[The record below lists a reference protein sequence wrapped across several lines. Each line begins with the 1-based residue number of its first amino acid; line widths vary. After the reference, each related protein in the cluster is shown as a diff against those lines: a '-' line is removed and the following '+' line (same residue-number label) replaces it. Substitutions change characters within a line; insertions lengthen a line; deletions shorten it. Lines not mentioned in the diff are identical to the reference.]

1 MDDDYDTPWKEVVRD
16 HFPEF
21 MAFYFP
27 GAHAA
32 IDWSRPHDF
41 LDREFA
47 ALSRDA
53 ELGKRVL
60 DKLVRVH
67 TLAGGEQWVLVHL
80 EVQGRHDTD
89 FAERIFVY
97 NYRVYDRYRR
107 PVASLALLTDAGK
120 RWRPCA
126 FSYRLLG
133 CEMRIDFPVVK
144 LQDYADRV
152 DELLTL
158 DNPFALVTVAHLLTQ
173 KTKGDAHRR
182 HLAKWRLTKLL
193 YERDWDRRRII
204 NLYRVIDWIMAL
216 PPELDAR
223 LRHGILYL
231 ERRNTMTYISSIERI
246 GMQIGIERGLKE
258 GRQVGR
264 LEGRQEGRLE
274 GRQEGRQEGLRE
286 GRQEAMVDML
296 ALLLNQR
303 FGEPDAAVRARLA
316 GATVEQLTAWT
327 QNVLG
332 ARSLSD
338 VFAEK

>member
-1 MDDDYDTPWKEVVRD
+1 MDDDFDTPWKEVVMH

-27 GAHAA
+27 VAHAA

-41 LDREFA
+41 LDQEFA
-47 ALSRDA
+47 ALTRDA
-53 ELGKRVL
+53 ELGKRLL

-80 EVQGRHDTD
+80 EVQGRHDAD

-107 PVASLALLTDAGK
+107 PVASLALLTDASK

-126 FSYRLLG
+126 FSYRLFG
-133 CEMRIDFPVVK
+133 CEMRIDFPIVK
-144 LQDYADRV
+144 LQDYAGRV

-182 HLAKWRLTKLL
+182 HVAKWRLTKLL
-193 YERDWDRRRII
+193 YERDWDRQRII

-216 PPELDAR
+216 PPEWDAR

-231 ERRNTMTYISSIERI
+231 ERRKTMPYMSSIERI
-246 GMQIGIERGLKE
+246 GMEIGMKKGEELGRRIGWERGL
-258 GRQVGR
+258 
-264 LEGRQEGRLE
+264 QEGR
-274 GRQEGRQEGLRE
+274 R
-286 GRQEAMVDML
+286 EAMEEVL
-296 ALLLNQR
+296 ALLLSQR
-303 FGEPDAAVRARLA
+303 FGELDESVRELLAA
-316 GATVEQLTAWT
+316 ATVER
-327 QNVLG
+327 LG
-332 ARSLSD
+332 EWIKRSPGAGSLWE